1 MVAHFL
7 LSALFCLPLCITFP
21 SSLVVVQSS
30 REQLSVTCGDSII
43 SSDNKTGTQNCA
55 AVKCP
60 SQSQSASFEICI
72 LGEAGILKWGVGAGE
87 WDATGTVGISVEWR
101 WKFIPSFCFTIFHCQ
116 ELGQVQG
123 AENWLANILLIY
135 GFIQIFFTGQRLQ
148 HYCQRC
154 KKKKNLVG
162 HHLYTDGQSEEVPS
176 ESDGVTLGSW

>member
-1 MVAHFL
+1 MAAHGL
-7 LSALFCLPLCITFP
+7 LSSISSFP
-21 SSLVVVQSS
+21 PFSLSPSLQSFPIIPCGGS

-154 KKKKNLVG
+154 KKKK
-162 HHLYTDGQSEEVPS
+162 T
-176 ESDGVTLGSW
+176 W